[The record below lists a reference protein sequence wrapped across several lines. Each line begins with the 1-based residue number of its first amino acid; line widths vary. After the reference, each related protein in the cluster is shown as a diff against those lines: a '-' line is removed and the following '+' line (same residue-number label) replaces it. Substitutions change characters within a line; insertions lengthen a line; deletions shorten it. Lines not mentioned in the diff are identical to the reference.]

1 MKNLRTI
8 LLVALV
14 SFTLTGCSLYQK
26 YDTSKTK
33 ELTPANVF
41 GTPVVDTLAQKAEK
55 PVGQMSWRE
64 FFTDPLLQKVIDQAL
79 ANNTDLYSA
88 RINVEKSKISL
99 KTARM
104 AYLPS
109 LNFAPQGTL
118 SSFDNEKPIKTYNL
132 QMQASIDLD
141 VFGSITSKK
150 RAAKAALMQAEFS
163 ELSTLSNLISTVA
176 QGYFYLQLLDRE
188 LEILTQTDSLWKASL
203 DTQMALWQN
212 GKAYSTAVN
221 QQESS
226 YLNVKTQIVDT
237 KREIL
242 SVENELCAIL
252 AITPQH
258 IERSR
263 WDNDNFQLAVF
274 NFPLSA
280 EALLNRPDIRAAEF
294 GLEQAFYNTQTA
306 KAAFF
311 PTVSLSGTAGWTNN
325 NGLVVDPG
333 KLLLTA
339 VASLTQP
346 IFNRGKIK
354 GNYKVAQLTE
364 ENTKKRYVQTVIEA
378 GNDVNEAL
386 ADCKASHDKAGF
398 YHRQVEVSEQAYTG
412 THELMDAGKSSYIE
426 VLEAQERLLDAQLN
440 EVKNLYNGA
449 VAVIQLYIS
458 LGGGTK

>member
-1 MKNLRTI
+1 MNIKNI
-8 LLVALV
+8 IAVAIVGLA
-14 SFTLTGCSLYQK
+14 LTSCSLYKK

-33 ELTPANVF
+33 ELVPENVF
-41 GTPVVDTLAQKAEK
+41 GTPVVDTLALKADK

-64 FFTDPLLQKVIDQAL
+64 FFTDPLLQKVIEQAL
-79 ANNTDLYSA
+79 ANNTDLYTA
-88 RINVEKSKISL
+88 RINVEKSKIAL
-99 KTARM
+99 RTARL

-118 SSFDNEKPIKTYNL
+118 SSFDNAKPIKTYNL
-132 QMQASIDLD
+132 QMQASVDLD

-150 RAAKAALMQAEFS
+150 RAAKAALMQAEFN
-163 ELSTLSNLISTVA
+163 ELATFSNLISTVA
-176 QGYFYLQLLDRE
+176 QDYFYLQLLDRE

-203 DTQMALWQN
+203 DTQIALWQN

-226 YLNVKTQIVDT
+226 YINIKTQIVDT

-242 SVENELCAIL
+242 AVENELCQIL

-263 WDNDNFQLAVF
+263 WENDTFQLSVF
-274 NFPLSA
+274 NFPVSA
-280 EALLNRPDIRAAEF
+280 EALLSRPDIRAAEF

-325 NGLVVDPG
+325 NGMVVDPG

-339 VASLTQP
+339 MASLTQP
-346 IFNRGKIK
+346 FFNRGKIR
-354 GNYKVAQLTE
+354 GNYQTAQLTE
-364 ENTKKRYVQTVIEA
+364 ENTKKKYVQTVIEA

-386 ADCKASHDKAGF
+386 ADCKASHDKYG
-398 YHRQVEVSEQAYTG
+398 YYRRQVEVLKEAFAG
-412 THELMDAGKSSYIE
+412 THELMDAGKANYLE
-426 VLEAQERLLDAQLN
+426 VLKAQESLLDAQLN
-440 EVKNLYNGA
+440 EVINLYNGA
-449 VAVIQLYIS
+449 VSVIALYIS